1 MAAADE
7 EENMNKKAVFF
18 DIDGTLYD
26 HETGISDST
35 KEGIARLKENGH
47 YAFICTGRSMAA
59 VFDPELLGMGFDGIV
74 AGCGTYVKLG
84 EELLLNAEISQ
95 EKLCG
100 LLDLLQAHRIIPVLE
115 GCDYLYYHRKDYEI
129 GDTDLY
135 IRSLKKY
142 IPDRLVE
149 IEDHEGDLHVNKFSI
164 QCQDPALQPEALE
177 RLAED
182 YCILPFSAHQM
193 ELIPLGH
200 TKATGMGVVCSR
212 LSIERNDVYA
222 FGDSG
227 NDVDMLRYA
236 GCGIAMGNGS
246 GKAKEAADYVT
257 RGIRD
262 HGIYMGLK
270 EFGII

>member
-149 IEDHEGDLHVNKFSI
+149 IEDHEGDLPCEQI
-164 QCQDPALQPEALE
+164 QYPVSGSCAAAGGTGAAGRGLLYSALLRAPDGAHSAGPHESHRHGRGVQP
-177 RLAED
+177 
-182 YCILPFSAHQM
+182 P
-193 ELIPLGH
+193 
-200 TKATGMGVVCSR
+200 
-212 LSIERNDVYA
+212 VY
-222 FGDSG
+222 
-227 NDVDMLRYA
+227 
-236 GCGIAMGNGS
+236 
-246 GKAKEAADYVT
+246 
-257 RGIRD
+257 
-262 HGIYMGLK
+262 
-270 EFGII
+270 

>member
-1 MAAADE
+1 MRLSAQAGAWRRGLIPSFSAWDLT
-7 EENMNKKAVFF
+7 AVWR
-18 DIDGTLYD
+18 
-26 HETGISDST
+26 
-35 KEGIARLKENGH
+35 A
-47 YAFICTGRSMAA
+47 
-59 VFDPELLGMGFDGIV
+59 
-74 AGCGTYVKLG
+74 
-84 EELLLNAEISQ
+84 AEISQ

-115 GCDYLYYHRKDYEI
+115 GCDYLYYHKKDYEI

-212 LSIERNDVYA
+212 LSIERNDVDA

-270 EFGII
+270 EFGLI